1 MLWIPAEVIAKSLRI
16 PVLYTSLVYMHN
28 PTIVHEIHQLNQEVV
43 SAEAFQFI
51 FLYIKE
57 ILKGYSSNSLQDKEL
72 FQGDM
77 KFPSKERRVWFF
89 LLTQVLPN

>member
-28 PTIVHEIHQLNQEVV
+28 PTIVHEIHQLTQEVV

-51 FLYIKE
+51 FHLEDFAE
-57 ILKGYSSNSLQDKEL
+57 IEFIAVRPHGIYQCP
-72 FQGDM
+72 GI
-77 KFPSKERRVWFF
+77 
-89 LLTQVLPN
+89 